1 MNRTRNDI
9 ISQAVNECLDA
20 MYRAAQPSITL
31 EEVRKNAEE
40 GKYNDVPLYSQHYI
54 SKEEYEEII
63 EHFAH
68 IYRIE
73 CDWSDYV
80 QVVYEYLEKGG
91 SKDKW
96 IPERIDEDGNRH
108 PGYRGYEKVPPIK
121 TFIGEEHA
129 QKVLETINICKD
141 FYKFDRDYRTF
152 YFNVCNFSP
161 CSAKEP
167 VKEFYKS
174 QGIDIQFKKR
184 IWNDDL
190 EDYEYVIDNE

>member
-9 ISQAVNECLDA
+9 ISQAINECLDA
-20 MYRAAQPSITL
+20 MYRASQPSITL
-31 EEVRKNAEE
+31 EEIRKNAEE
-40 GKYNDVPLYSQHYI
+40 GKYDNVPSYEQHYI
-54 SKEEYEEII
+54 SKEEYDEII
-63 EHFAH
+63 EHFAK

-73 CDWSDYV
+73 CDWNDYV
-80 QVVYEYLEKGG
+80 QVVYDYLEKGG
-91 SKDKW
+91 IKDKW
-96 IPERIDEDGNRH
+96 IPERIDDEGNRH
-108 PGYRGYEKVPPIK
+108 PGYRGYEDVPPIK

-129 QKVLETINICKD
+129 QKVLEVINICKN
-141 FYKFDRDYRTF
+141 FYQFDRDYRTF

-167 VKEFYKS
+167 VKEYYKS

-190 EDYEYVIDNE
+190 EDYEYVIDDE